1 MRNSLIR
8 SRRIGLTLAM
18 LLCFQNIGIA
28 GDWEGVKQTFS
39 VGVKRD
45 VALAE
50 RLESYGY
57 QRSAL
62 HYYQKIYRTAE
73 LGEDQLLLLSNQIER
88 IGQLVSQTEK
98 TKELPDLEVMLHFDG
113 QTVVGPDNM
122 LGKPSEVT
130 IQNSDILRP
139 QEFPSNRINKKKWIL
154 GTLAVIGVSL
164 VAYKVTKHL
173 RQKNPSAPNTVVIEF

>member
-1 MRNSLIR
+1 
-8 SRRIGLTLAM
+8 
-18 LLCFQNIGIA
+18 LCLCLQNLGFA
-28 GDWEGVKQTFS
+28 GDWEAVKQTFS
-39 VGVKRD
+39 VGVQRE

-57 QRSAL
+57 QKSAL

-73 LGEDQLLLLSNQIER
+73 LGEDQLLLLSEQIDRLRLMVAKPE
-88 IGQLVSQTEK
+88 EK
-98 TKELPDLEVMLHFDG
+98 KSLPDLEVMLHFDG
-113 QTVVGPDNM
+113 PQVIDSKDE
-122 LGKPSEVT
+122 LGKASEVT
-130 IQNSDILRP
+130 LENSEVLRP

-173 RQKNPSAPNTVVIEF
+173 RKKPAPTPNTIVIEF